1 MHTIRFGRRLSL
13 PSTIAIKHQLR
24 KAMAADQVKKAG
36 AEARAELTDTPQI
49 NVGRDRRSG
58 IWNPYGNLE
67 GSEGRPDEA
76 GRVPLVCRA

>member
-1 MHTIRFGRRLSL
+1 
-13 PSTIAIKHQLR
+13 
-24 KAMAADQVKKAG
+24 MAADQVKKAG

-49 NVGRDRRSG
+49 NVGRDRR

-67 GSEGRPDEA
+67 GSESRPDEA

>member
-24 KAMAADQVKKAG
+24 KAMAADQVKKA
-36 AEARAELTDTPQI
+36 EARAELTDIPQI
-49 NVGRDRRSG
+49 KVGRDRRSG

-67 GSEGRPDEA
+67 GVESRPDEA